1 MSTAPGW
8 AIRRNSSCILTQE
21 VDCGETANGYRA
33 CCPSSTTCPNQ
44 YNVACCPANANCTAA
59 IVETPSC
66 ANSSWIMFDNEGYF
80 CCESGQVGYNLGNTD
95 GCSRSGKALPANA
108 NPLAVISQ
116 MFSSTS
122 TSSTSTSS
130 TSTLTS
136 AASTSLSPT
145 TSTNTTNTVIGG
157 TIAGAVVGGV
167 VGIAIIAGLIWFFI
181 RKKKSTSVTG
191 VHQPGQEALKV
202 HENRYDGNQY
212 KGYYAM
218 PMASPSEIGGTP
230 KAELPVAI
238 NRTEGRSE
246 MP

>member
-44 YNVACCPANANCTAA
+44 YNVACCPANTNCTAA

-66 ANSSWIMFDNEGYF
+66 ANNSWIMFDNAGYF

-108 NPLAVISQ
+108 SPLAVVSQ
-116 MFSSTS
+116 MFPSTS

-130 TSTLTS
+130 TPTS
-136 AASTSLSPT
+136 AASTSPSPT
-145 TSTNTTNTVIGG
+145 TSSDTTNSTSGG

-167 VGIAIIAGLIWFFI
+167 AGIAIIAGLVWFFI
-181 RKKKSTSVTG
+181 RKRKSTNVE
-191 VHQPGQEALKV
+191 HHRPKQEASQA
-202 HENRYDGNQY
+202 HEGRYDDNQY

-218 PMASPSEIGGTP
+218 PLTSPSEIGGTP
-230 KAELPVAI
+230 KAELPAPF
-238 NRTEGRSE
+238 NQTESRSE

>member
-33 CCPSSTTCPNQ
+33 CCPSSTTCPSQ
-44 YNVACCPANANCTAA
+44 YNVACCPASTNCTAA

-66 ANSSWIMFDNEGYF
+66 ANSSWIMFDNAGYF
-80 CCESGQVGYNLGNTD
+80 CCESGQVGYNLRNTD
-95 GCSRSGKALPANA
+95 GCSKSGKALPANA
-108 NPLAVISQ
+108 NPLAVVSQ
-116 MFSSTS
+116 MFPSTS

-130 TSTLTS
+130 SSTPTST
-136 AASTSLSPT
+136 ASTSPSPT
-145 TSTNTTNTVIGG
+145 TSSDTTNAMTGG

-167 VGIAIIAGLIWFFI
+167 AGIAILASLVWFFI
-181 RKKKSTSVTG
+181 RKRKSTSVTG
-191 VHQPGQEALKV
+191 ERQQEAPQA
-202 HENRYDGNQY
+202 HESRYDGNQY

-218 PMASPSEIGGTP
+218 PLENPSEIGGTP
-230 KAELPVAI
+230 KAELPVPFD
-238 NRTEGRSE
+238 RTEGRSE